1 MLEGY
6 HLHLRSV
13 QGSTA
18 KSSGPD
24 FHDALTN
31 SFDFQWNVKA
41 LRKAGLISAKS
52 THFDVDILDRLYD
65 PTEALGIHYKVMPGY
80 VRTKFGVP
88 TMKYGSLYG
97 MMAAANTVEAANN
110 VPLTT
115 VIREPMKSFWEKVLS
130 TTPVLTEK
138 KRKIHFTPDEWDV
151 RLMIDNKQQ
160 PPDVLETTLLR
171 NGLIMLKGSV
181 STFLEDLLKNER
193 AYAILREMKQPSE
206 RQKLQQPKSQL
217 NQG

>member
-1 MLEGY
+1 
-6 HLHLRSV
+6 
-13 QGSTA
+13 
-18 KSSGPD
+18 
-24 FHDALTN
+24 
-31 SFDFQWNVKA
+31 
-41 LRKAGLISAKS
+41 
-52 THFDVDILDRLYD
+52 
-65 PTEALGIHYKVMPGY
+65 
-80 VRTKFGVP
+80 
-88 TMKYGSLYG
+88 
-97 MMAAANTVEAANN
+97 MAAANTVEAANN

-138 KRKIHFTPDEWDV
+138 KRKIHFTPDEWNV
-151 RLMIDNKQQ
+151 RLMFDNKQQ

-181 STFLEDLLKNER
+181 SKFLEDLLKNER

-206 RQKLQQPKSQL
+206 RKKLQQPKSQL

>member
-65 PTEALGIHYKVMPGY
+65 TTEALGFHDKVMPGY

-88 TMKYGSLYG
+88 TMKYGSQYG

-110 VPLTT
+110 VPSRSPTGDQATSAWTRAQDNSLLTKRLPFLFFLNRNARLRMRQRCRSR
-115 VIREPMKSFWEKVLS
+115 VSGVKHEVEVRLKYLYVLS
-130 TTPVLTEK
+130 PIEYL
-138 KRKIHFTPDEWDV
+138 
-151 RLMIDNKQQ
+151 
-160 PPDVLETTLLR
+160 
-171 NGLIMLKGSV
+171 
-181 STFLEDLLKNER
+181 FLFV
-193 AYAILREMKQPSE
+193 
-206 RQKLQQPKSQL
+206 
-217 NQG
+217 